1 MPMATTSTTSRLG
14 GGNGNGNGGS
24 SSSPLPNSSQ
34 HFHPKSSS
42 SSPPLTTHY
51 FITRP
56 PSRRT
61 SSTISTYDLPMEKNA
76 IGLLSPT
83 GIFFSSVKLTV
94 PLAYIYI
101 ALILWRELCFSF
113 PQSMLESEFMTMY
126 FSVGVWTARTM
137 TSSSWL
143 VEAWAVIEG
152 IFYVI
157 LFWHRKYL
165 NSLDTLELSLR
176 SAPMLETRER
186 SELWELMMDCE
197 EGMCSKFI
205 SGWFFGEKIE
215 NLTRLDVMDF
225 LTWSLFEGRSIEH
238 LTLEETHQ
246 LRGFLADLENNISIE
261 QFGIEES
268 ERIDE
273 DGHEGEVIQEGYSKD
288 DERKADCTDD
298 THPMGFL
305 DGSITPMRKKKKG
318 REPKRRFRFQETRNE
333 SHPSYFSDLYESY
346 KVWCDHQYRGIMEN
360 RSFNSLQD
368 LRNFVAEKTQ
378 QLHHAEQSAVAT
390 ASESL
395 QHAYF
400 SLIEKDGMIDKQ
412 LTALSHATQLQ
423 ISEAW
428 NSIWKMKE
436 RLRTASDISL
446 RRKALL
452 QQLKSYRKTLAQMRS
467 MATAVPSK
475 QMADL
480 MKKITQCYEA
490 LESVE
495 ASAKDAF
502 VQVTGFV
509 GKNLLSSKD
518 PPRYLK

>member
-1 MPMATTSTTSRLG
+1 MFE
-14 GGNGNGNGGS
+14 
-24 SSSPLPNSSQ
+24 SQ
-34 HFHPKSSS
+34 
-42 SSPPLTTHY
+42 
-51 FITRP
+51 
-56 PSRRT
+56 
-61 SSTISTYDLPMEKNA
+61 
-76 IGLLSPT
+76 
-83 GIFFSSVKLTV
+83 
-94 PLAYIYI
+94 
-101 ALILWRELCFSF
+101 
-113 PQSMLESEFMTMY
+113 FMTSY
-126 FSVGVWTARTM
+126 FSVGVWLARTM
-137 TSSSWL
+137 TSSSWT
-143 VEAWAVIEG
+143 VEVWAVIEG

-157 LFWHRKYL
+157 LFLHRKYL

-186 SELWELMMDCE
+186 AELWEHMMDSE
-197 EGMCSKFI
+197 EGECSKFI

-215 NLTRLDVMDF
+215 NLSRLDVMDF

-246 LRGFLADLENNISIE
+246 LRGFLADLENNISLE
-261 QFGIEES
+261 KFGIEEA
-268 ERIDE
+268 EPVNHDK
-273 DGHEGEVIQEGYSKD
+273 DTHEGHLIN
-288 DERKADCTDD
+288 DEHKQDCTY
-298 THPMGFL
+298 L
-305 DGSITPMRKKKKG
+305 DGSITPMRKKKG
-318 REPKRRFRFQETRNE
+318 QTPKARFRFQEARIE

-346 KVWCDHQYRGIMEN
+346 KVWCDQYRGIMES

-368 LRNFVAEKTQ
+368 IRNFVVEKTQ
-378 QLHHAEQSAVAT
+378 QLHNAEQSAVAS

-400 SLIEKDGMIDKQ
+400 SLIEKDSMIDKQ
-412 LTALSHATQLQ
+412 ISALSHATQLQ
-423 ISEAW
+423 ITEAW

-436 RLRTASDISL
+436 RLRTASDISSK
-446 RRKALL
+446 RKALL
-452 QQLKSYRKTLAQMRS
+452 KQLKSYRKTLAQMRS

-509 GKNLLSSKD
+509 GKNLLTTKE

>member
-1 MPMATTSTTSRLG
+1 MATATANGCSGSDG
-14 GGNGNGNGGS
+14 GGGRGVRS
-24 SSSPLPNSSQ
+24 PSSPLPPA
-34 HFHPKSSS
+34 HFHPKS
-42 SSPPLTTHY
+42 PIAHY
-51 FITRP
+51 FTR
-56 PSRRT
+56 RH
-61 SSTISTYDLPMEKNA
+61 SSKISTYDLPMEKNA

-101 ALILWRELCFSF
+101 LLILWRELCFSF
-113 PQSMLESEFMTMY
+113 PKSMLESQFMTSY
-126 FSVGVWTARTM
+126 FSVGVWMARTM
-137 TSSSWL
+137 TSSSWT

-152 IFYVI
+152 VFYVI
-157 LFWHRKYL
+157 LFLHRKYL
-165 NSLDTLELSLR
+165 NSLDTLELSLL

-186 SELWELMMDCE
+186 AELWELMMDSE
-197 EGMCSKFI
+197 EGNCSKFI

-215 NLTRLDVMDF
+215 ILTRLDVMDF

-261 QFGIEES
+261 QFGKEEAD
-268 ERIDE
+268 IDDDMHKNDMHKE
-273 DGHEGEVIQEGYSKD
+273 DGHEGQSTN
-288 DERKADCTDD
+288 DERKQDCTYSAESIEY
-298 THPMGFL
+298 L
-305 DGSITPMRKKKKG
+305 DGSITPMRKKKKNG
-318 REPKRRFRFQETRNE
+318 QSPKCRFRFQESRIE
-333 SHPSYFSDLYESY
+333 SHPSYFSDLYVSY
-346 KVWCDHQYRGIMEN
+346 KVWCDQYRGIMES

-368 LRNFVAEKTQ
+368 IRNFVAEKTQ
-378 QLHHAEQSAVAT
+378 QLHHAEQSAVAS

-400 SLIEKDGMIDKQ
+400 SVIEKDGMIDKQ
-412 LTALSHATQLQ
+412 LSALSHATQMQ
-423 ISEAW
+423 IAEAW

-436 RLRTASDISL
+436 RLRTASDISS

-452 QQLKSYRKTLAQMRS
+452 KQLRSYRTTLAQMRS

-495 ASAKDAF
+495 ASARDAF

-509 GKNLLSSKD
+509 GKNLLSSKE

>member
-1 MPMATTSTTSRLG
+1 
-14 GGNGNGNGGS
+14 
-24 SSSPLPNSSQ
+24 
-34 HFHPKSSS
+34 
-42 SSPPLTTHY
+42 
-51 FITRP
+51 
-56 PSRRT
+56 
-61 SSTISTYDLPMEKNA
+61 
-76 IGLLSPT
+76 
-83 GIFFSSVKLTV
+83 
-94 PLAYIYI
+94 
-101 ALILWRELCFSF
+101 
-113 PQSMLESEFMTMY
+113 
-126 FSVGVWTARTM
+126 
-137 TSSSWL
+137 
-143 VEAWAVIEG
+143 
-152 IFYVI
+152 
-157 LFWHRKYL
+157 
-165 NSLDTLELSLR
+165 
-176 SAPMLETRER
+176 
-186 SELWELMMDCE
+186 
-197 EGMCSKFI
+197 
-205 SGWFFGEKIE
+205 
-215 NLTRLDVMDF
+215 
-225 LTWSLFEGRSIEH
+225 
-238 LTLEETHQ
+238 
-246 LRGFLADLENNISIE
+246 
-261 QFGIEES
+261 
-268 ERIDE
+268 
-273 DGHEGEVIQEGYSKD
+273 
-288 DERKADCTDD
+288 
-298 THPMGFL
+298 
-305 DGSITPMRKKKKG
+305 
-318 REPKRRFRFQETRNE
+318 
-333 SHPSYFSDLYESY
+333 
-346 KVWCDHQYRGIMEN
+346 MEN